1 MRYVY
6 VSLLALAVCGCQS
19 SRKKSYDYCYATGH
33 GLYVG
38 NYGHDPVHVYVNG
51 TDACLCPDGTEIA
64 YTDMGAPD
72 RVRRI
77 GIFDLEAGKVRLMDT
92 GCHNCYGPVWSPD
105 GQYLVY
111 NAMIG
116 NQRGIKC
123 VDRDNLHALSV
134 AVAGDSLQGF
144 FSPTWS
150 ADSRNIA
157 VQNMS
162 GVYVYDLDGRV
173 VRSIPF
179 AQFDTSVQ
187 FSSESTFMLTEKGD
201 KLVFW
206 AGDGSAVFGKA
217 DAPAAVFVYDLT
229 TARTDRLS
237 PKGYDCW
244 RPVIKGDTIFCR
256 GRHGNSLKENTYR
269 MDMDG
274 GHFKLAYK
282 DKIDISFAQR

>member
-1 MRYVY
+1 MRNLYVTL
-6 VSLLALAVCGCQS
+6 VALAVCGCNAAH
-19 SRKKSYDYCYATGH
+19 KKSYDYCYATGH

-51 TDACLCPDGTEIA
+51 PDACLSPDGGQIA

-72 RVRRI
+72 RMRRI
-77 GIFDLEAGKVRLMDT
+77 GIFDLEAGKVRLLDT

-105 GQYLVY
+105 GEYVVY
-111 NAMIG
+111 RALMG
-116 NQRGIKC
+116 NEWGIKC
-123 VDRDNLHALSV
+123 VDQGGVHPLTIAVGRDSPGGV
-134 AVAGDSLQGF
+134 

-150 ADSRNIA
+150 ADSRKIA

-162 GVYVYDLDGRV
+162 GVYIYDLDGKV
-173 VRSIPF
+173 VKSVPF
-179 AQFDTSVQ
+179 AQFDSAIQ
-187 FSSESTFMLTEKGD
+187 FSNESTFMLTGNED

-206 AGDGSAVFGKA
+206 GGSLADATGRA
-217 DAPAAVFVYDLT
+217 DAPAAVFVYDFS
-229 TARTDRLS
+229 TARTSRLS

-274 GHFKLAYK
+274 GHFKIAYK
-282 DKIDISFAQR
+282 DKIDLSFAQR